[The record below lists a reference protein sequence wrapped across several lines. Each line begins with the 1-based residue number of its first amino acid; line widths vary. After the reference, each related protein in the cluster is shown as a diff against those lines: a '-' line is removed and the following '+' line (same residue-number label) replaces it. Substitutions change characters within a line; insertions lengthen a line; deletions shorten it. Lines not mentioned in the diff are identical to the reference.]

1 MYKIYICTVNLNLQN
16 MIQKLIKTMTAKCK
30 DMGLSAK
37 AIEELAQLGIEGLEE
52 NASDE
57 VIEAKADSL
66 VPFAKSMQAEIT
78 RKTRKKPQPKP
89 SKKEGEDDDNGGDE
103 VPEWFRK
110 QMETFDTRLQAL
122 QDENDALKAEKAKTA
137 RATEIATKAKELG
150 IPDYLMK
157 RVSFADDADIDK
169 ELADYKQELVNN
181 NLMQKE
187 QTHEP
192 GSREAAMK
200 EEAKSWAESLPNK

>member
-1 MYKIYICTVNLNLQN
+1 

-37 AIEELAQLGIEGLEE
+37 AIEELAQLGIEGLED

-57 VIEAKADSL
+57 AIEAKADSL

-78 RKTRKKPQPKP
+78 RKTRKKPQSKP
-89 SKKEGEDDDNGGDE
+89 SKKEGEDDDDNGGDD
-103 VPEWFRK
+103 VPEWFK
-110 QMETFDTRLQAL
+110 NQMESYYTHLQAL
-122 QDENDALKAEKAKTA
+122 QDENEALKAEKAKTT
-137 RATEIATKAKELG
+137 RATAIAAKAKELG
-150 IPDYLMK
+150 IPEYLMK

-181 NLMQKE
+181 NLMPKE
-187 QTHEP
+187 QAHEP
-192 GSREAAMK
+192 GSQEAAMK
-200 EEAKSWAESLPNK
+200 EAAKSWAESLPNK

>member
-1 MYKIYICTVNLNLQN
+1 

-37 AIEELAQLGIEGLEE
+37 AIEELAQLGIEGLED
-52 NASDE
+52 NASSE
-57 VIEAKADSL
+57 AIEAKADSL

-89 SKKEGEDDDNGGDE
+89 SKKEGEDDDDNGSED
-103 VPEWFRK
+103 VPEWFKK
-110 QMETFDTRLQAL
+110 QMESYDTRLQAL
-122 QDENDALKAEKAKTA
+122 QDENEALKAEKAKTT
-137 RATEIATKAKELG
+137 RATAIAAKAKELG
-150 IPDYLMK
+150 IPEYLMK

-200 EEAKSWAESLPNK
+200 EAAKSWAESLPNK

>member
-1 MYKIYICTVNLNLQN
+1 

-37 AIEELAQLGIEGLEE
+37 AIEELAQLGIEGLED

-57 VIEAKADSL
+57 AIEAKADSL

-89 SKKEGEDDDNGGDE
+89 SKKEGEDDENGGDE
-103 VPEWFRK
+103 VQEWFRK

-137 RATEIATKAKELG
+137 RATAIASKAKELG
-150 IPDYLMK
+150 IPEYLMK

-200 EEAKSWAESLPNK
+200 EAAKSWAESLPNK